1 LLFDP
6 STSIYN
12 TNKFHVKSKLEPIM
26 KGIQRGALFH
36 REDFDKIKSLLD
48 KIRLYNWFGD
58 YESSYTLTL
67 LINQHIRA
75 CVNDHHPTTI
85 HDIKVEA
92 QNASITHNKITS
104 SGIVGMFLIFANQS
118 NKFFNYASLGRS
130 NIPETIGQRKLID
143 EEVRVSMLVDGGIV
157 ARGNIIN
164 HVAQFGYGVRTGNYY
179 EFGIHDAP
187 LEPSL
192 MFARAVLPTAINHIQ
207 NDSFMIGSHS
217 TILVAK

>member
-1 LLFDP
+1 MSYFNQHNNGRKLR
-6 STSIYN
+6 
-12 TNKFHVKSKLEPIM
+12 FHTKSNEPVM

-36 REDFDKIKSLLD
+36 REDYEKVQSILE
-48 KIRLYNWFGD
+48 KIRMYNWLKD
-58 YESSYTLTL
+58 YESSYNLTL
-67 LINQHIRA
+67 LFNQHIRA
-75 CVNDHHPTTI
+75 RSNDHHPTFI
-85 HDIKVEA
+85 HDVKVEA
-92 QNASITHNKITS
+92 QNASIGHNKITA
-104 SGIVGMFLIFANQS
+104 SGIVGLFLIFANQS
-118 NKFFNYASLGRS
+118 NQFFNYASLGRS

-143 EEVRVSMLVDGGIV
+143 EEVRISMLVDGGII

-164 HVAQFGYGVRTGNYY
+164 HIGQFGYGVRTGNYY

-207 NDSFMIGSHS
+207 NDSFMTGSHS